1 MSSTSAPSG
10 IGFPQAGPLLDAL
23 RDNSP
28 ETRLAVLDALTRL
41 PLEPDVWFEVR
52 EYVMW
57 ALNDPTAPEHLDV
70 IETAT
75 RVPIRSVRQRLVHMA
90 ESGEPDERRRAALAL
105 GRAGESQAAGP
116 LLALLDDEPAAAEV
130 LALID
135 TSAVVEELEQ
145 RWKTGGGFWL
155 AVALAKNG
163 RGEALAAEL
172 EQLSN
177 DPDLSEEWLYTDETA
192 ELEQAL
198 YRIAPLPEG
207 VRAAVDRDWTGWFA
221 RHLVS
226 DVLFSPPPA
235 PMAVSSTFAASVAT
249 GLSPAERDLV
259 EQALGSG
266 LPEHDPYQA
275 APVKKLAADL
285 YRPLSE
291 DLERSAFD
299 TLLVSQLLERAAHG
313 ERQSGDDAVLLS
325 GALGAGFAPDVEGL
339 FEAWRRCAADDEL
352 TRNQIAW
359 TAGRAG
365 MSPLLEELGEEIA
378 SDSAAT
384 ARLIAAAASW
394 TTVADPP
401 LQPAG
406 DEPKAPE
413 IAPPAE
419 LLEDML
425 AAAAPP
431 PMPEATATRSPP
443 PAPAPAPN
451 GPPVLAEAN
460 GGGPEPEPTAAREP
474 RWILVWVTEAAVPEE
489 PLQIAFRA
497 GAVHE
502 IAVAIGPNQ
511 EGAIAAVGGSPFDEE
526 LGPVADMEELTVT
539 FLAPSMSAPLTGSI
553 FLPRSGT
560 SRPVSFSVKVPAELE
575 RFDAEIRVHH
585 QNRVVQM
592 ARLSGLVLADP
603 AQAPPG
609 SRIELEIAP
618 IVPETADLGDREP
631 VDAGIVTTDAGSAA
645 VADKDVVGFDDDR
658 LGRVVREGALLDV
671 LTGLAT
677 SDAARKRKLE
687 DAVDD
692 LRALVFQ
699 GCELYPVIGK
709 PLVELLGDRP
719 LDRLQVLVDERS
731 DFFPVELVYDLPAPA
746 KDATLCPGWKTAL
759 KKGACTRQHEAREG
773 ELHPRTF
780 CPSGFWGLS
789 KVIER
794 RVVGQG
800 SWRRAGAPEGF
811 EIAVRLDPTTER
823 DTLDGPHAILFAA
836 SDNVDAAKTGGIKS
850 VVKALERITKET
862 TYAKTWEEWVDG
874 VTKRPN
880 LLVLLSH
887 TTEEQAAAALEI
899 GEAETCLGVQLLP
912 TFVRSSDDDAPIVLL
927 LGCDTAVTDRA
938 TELRVPFPG
947 SRCSARRGHNCL
959 GTRPASRAGCER
971 RRQGDRRGSEAAQA
985 DSGRRPHHILASKAA
1000 GDRRADG
1007 PLPDR
1012 VRRRR
1017 LAARREESLAVFRI
1031 EMLPAEQGDALFIEY
1046 GSRSEVHRVLIDAGV
1061 RKTSAAVK
1069 ARIEQLPQRQRHF
1082 DLLIVTHVDSD
1093 HIGGIP
1099 KLLADPSL
1107 GLELDDVWFNGWR
1120 HLQPDRLGP
1129 VEGEIVSAQLDKR
1142 GGNWNAAFD
1151 EKAVVVRL
1159 AGATPE
1165 ARASGRHDAHPHL
1178 PHAAQAR
1185 GAARRVEEGRRGGWP
1200 RGRSAGREPRRGSA
1214 SSRDPRPARGQARRR
1229 GARCRAA
1236 TAGQGAG
1243 ERQHDRG
1250 ARRVRRQELPTDRRR
1265 PP

>member
-1 MSSTSAPSG
+1 VSSASAPGG

-41 PLEPDVWFEVR
+41 SLEPDVWFEVR

-70 IETAT
+70 IETTA

-90 ESGEPDERRRAALAL
+90 EAGEPDERRRAALAL

-116 LLALLDDEPAAAEV
+116 LLALLDDEPEAAEV

-135 TSAVVEELEQ
+135 TSAVVDELEQ

-155 AVALAKNG
+155 AVALARNG
-163 RGEALAAEL
+163 RGDVLAAEL
-172 EQLSN
+172 ERLSV
-177 DPDLSEEWLYTDETA
+177 DPDFTEEWLYTEESTRM
-192 ELEQAL
+192 ELTL
-198 YRIAPLPEG
+198 FRIAPLPDA
-207 VRAAVDRDWTGWFA
+207 VREAVDREWKGWFA

-226 DVLFSPPPA
+226 DVLFSQPPP
-235 PMAVSSTFAASVAT
+235 PLPESSTFAASVAT
-249 GLSPAERDLV
+249 GLSSAERDLV

-275 APVKKLAADL
+275 APVTKLAGDL

-291 DLERSAFD
+291 ALERSAFD
-299 TLLVSQLLERAAHG
+299 TLLVSELLELAAIG

-325 GALGAGFAPDVEGL
+325 GALGAGFAPDVAGL

-378 SDSAAT
+378 SDSEAT
-384 ARLIAAAASW
+384 AQLIAAAASW
-394 TTVADPP
+394 TTAASPP
-401 LQPAG
+401 LTPAG

-413 IAPPAE
+413 TAPPTE
-419 LLEDML
+419 LLDDML
-425 AAAAPP
+425 MAAPP
-431 PMPEATATRSPP
+431 PSMEEAPEPNGGAGATRRRPRRP
-443 PAPAPAPN
+443 EL
-451 GPPVLAEAN
+451 VEAN
-460 GGGPEPEPTAAREP
+460 GGAEVETNGGVGPEAPAAAGP

-489 PLQIAFRA
+489 PLRIAFCA

-511 EGAIAAVGGSPFDEE
+511 EGAIAAVGGRPFDEE
-526 LGPVADMEELTVT
+526 LGEVADMEELTVT
-539 FLAPSMSAPLTGSI
+539 FLAPAVSAQKTGSI
-553 FLPRSGT
+553 FLPRTGT
-560 SRPVSFSVKVPAELE
+560 SRPAIFSVKLPAELE

-585 QNRVVQM
+585 KNRVVQM
-592 ARLSGLVLADP
+592 ARLSGLVLANP

-609 SRIELEIAP
+609 SRIELEVAT
-618 IVPETADLGDREP
+618 IVPDDVDLSAREP
-631 VDAGIVTTDAGSAA
+631 ADAGIVSTDAGTTG
-645 VADKDVVGFDDDR
+645 VADRELVGFDDDR
-658 LGRVVREGALLDV
+658 LGRVVREGALLEV
-671 LTGLAT
+671 LTDLAT

-699 GCELYPVIGK
+699 GCELYPVIGR
-709 PLVELLGDRP
+709 PLVETLGSRP
-719 LDRLQVLVDERS
+719 LERLQVLVDERS
-731 DFFPVELVYDLPAPA
+731 DFFPLELVYDLPAPA

-759 KKGACTRQHEAREG
+759 KNGACSRQHEAREG

-836 SDNVDAAKTGGIKS
+836 SDNVDAAKAGGVES
-850 VVKALERITKET
+850 VLKALERITKET

-912 TFVRSSDDDAPIVLL
+912 TFVRSSEDDAPIVLL
-927 LGCDTAVTDRA
+927 LGCDTAVTDELQSFVSRFQDLGAALVVGTTASVLGQRA
-938 TELRVPFPG
+938 APVA
-947 SRCSARRGHNCL
+947 SAVAKEIAAAAKRRKP
-959 GTRPASRAGCER
+959 T
-971 RRQGDRRGSEAAQA
+971 
-985 DSGRRPHHILASKAA
+985 AA
-1000 GDRRADG
+1000 GDLITSLRR
-1007 PLPDR
+1007 
-1012 VRRRR
+1012 
-1017 LAARREESLAVFRI
+1017 
-1031 EMLPAEQGDALFIEY
+1031 
-1046 GSRSEVHRVLIDAGV
+1046 
-1061 RKTSAAVK
+1061 
-1069 ARIEQLPQRQRHF
+1069 
-1082 DLLIVTHVDSD
+1082 
-1093 HIGGIP
+1093 
-1099 KLLADPSL
+1099 KLLATGELTALCLTAFGDASWQL
-1107 GLELDDVWFNGWR
+1107 GGKNR
-1120 HLQPDRLGP
+1120 
-1129 VEGEIVSAQLDKR
+1129 
-1142 GGNWNAAFD
+1142 
-1151 EKAVVVRL
+1151 
-1159 AGATPE
+1159 
-1165 ARASGRHDAHPHL
+1165 
-1178 PHAAQAR
+1178 
-1185 GAARRVEEGRRGGWP
+1185 
-1200 RGRSAGREPRRGSA
+1200 
-1214 SSRDPRPARGQARRR
+1214 
-1229 GARCRAA
+1229 
-1236 TAGQGAG
+1236 
-1243 ERQHDRG
+1243 
-1250 ARRVRRQELPTDRRR
+1250 
-1265 PP
+1265 